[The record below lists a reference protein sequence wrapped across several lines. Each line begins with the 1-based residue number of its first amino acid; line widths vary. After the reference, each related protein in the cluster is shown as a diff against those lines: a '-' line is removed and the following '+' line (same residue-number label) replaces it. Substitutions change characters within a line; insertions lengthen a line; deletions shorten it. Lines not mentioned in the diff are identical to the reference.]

1 MNLTQLSEILEK
13 LYNKLG
19 NRYLTRNFITEPF
32 EFKVKIRYDKDNEL
46 YDYIIEINSNPPMPK
61 IFRYRP
67 EVREEQNKTA
77 SGAHLS
83 VIKGEFRKMYQSI
96 ETNENRKR
104 FVGVVFMDEV

>member
-1 MNLTQLSEILEK
+1 
-13 LYNKLG
+13 
-19 NRYLTRNFITEPF
+19 
-32 EFKVKIRYDKDNEL
+32 VKIRYDKDNEL
-46 YDYIIEINSNPPMPK
+46 YEYIIEINSNPPMPK
-61 IFRYRP
+61 TFRYRP

>member
-1 MNLTQLSEILEK
+1 
-13 LYNKLG
+13 
-19 NRYLTRNFITEPF
+19 
-32 EFKVKIRYDKDNEL
+32 
-46 YDYIIEINSNPPMPK
+46 MPK

>member
-1 MNLTQLSEILEK
+1 MNLTQLSEMLEK

-32 EFKVKIRYDKDNEL
+32 EFKVKIRYDRDNEIH
-46 YDYIIEINSNPPMPK
+46 DYIIEVYSNPPMPNT
-61 IFRYRP
+61 FDYRP

-77 SGAHLS
+77 SGAHIS
-83 VIKGEFRKMYQSI
+83 VIKGEFRKIYYSI

-104 FVGVVFMDEV
+104 FAGVVFKS